1 MITNDI
7 TFAMIKPDAVK
18 AGNVGSIIS
27 LIEENG
33 FEIIALR
40 KHQLSIPDI
49 SVFYSEHIGK
59 VYFEDLEQ
67 FMTSG
72 PVFPIVLRKANAVV
86 EFRKLLGKT
95 NPDEAEEGTIR
106 KLFASA
112 KNRNACH
119 GSDSNENAWRELSC
133 FFNKLEILSRIQ

>member
-1 MITNDI
+1 MTDNI

-18 AGNVGSIIS
+18 SGYVGNIIS
-27 LIEENG
+27 VIEQNG

-40 KHQLSIPDI
+40 KHQLTIPDVA
-49 SVFYSEHIGK
+49 VFYSDHIGRE
-59 VYFEDLEQ
+59 YFEDLEQ
-67 FMTSG
+67 FITSG
-72 PVFPIVLRKANAVV
+72 PVFPIVLRKDNAVK

-106 KLFASA
+106 KLYASA

-119 GSDSNENAWRELSC
+119 GSDSDENAWKELSC
-133 FFNKLEILSRIQ
+133 FFNKLEILSRIK